1 MTKIF
6 EPLAFEQKIKIVG
19 DKLVIEISRKFWK
32 ALEGKE
38 VDSKQRL
45 SSHAAC
51 NAW

>member
-6 EPLAFEQKIKIVG
+6 EPLAFEQKMKIVG
-19 DKLVIEISRKFWK
+19 DKLVIERSRKFWK

-51 NAW
+51 NA